1 MGSLLNQTVF
11 ITQQVEVV
19 VAFLG
24 ELVELSLISQSLLI
38 FLKNAVRKG
47 HSNEK
52 INTGR
57 LCSMF
62 LNAL

>member
-24 ELVELSLISQSLLI
+24 ELVELSLVSQSLLI
-38 FLKNAVRKG
+38 FLTNAVRKG
-47 HSNEK
+47 ILMRKS
-52 INTGR
+52 ILGGCVQ
-57 LCSMF
+57 CS
-62 LNAL
+62 